1 MATAFAL
8 FALLAGYKGAVKFGL
23 ALGFLSFAF
32 LITGA
37 LFPCTLKGVHRRW
50 MRFAE
55 VIGAFNAKLI
65 LGLMYYAVFTPV
77 RFVFALLGKDPMKR
91 KPEPDAETYWV
102 AHEPQGDDP
111 KRFERQF

>member
-1 MATAFAL
+1 MASALIL
-8 FALLAGYKGAVKFGL
+8 FALLAGYKGAVKFGF
-23 ALGFLSFAF
+23 ALGFFSLTF
-32 LITGA
+32 LAAGA
-37 LFPCTLKGVHRRW
+37 LFPRKLGGVHRRW

-55 VIGAFNAKLI
+55 IIGAFNAKLI

-77 RFVFALLGKDPMKR
+77 RCVFALLGNDPMKR

-102 AHEPQGDDP
+102 AHDPPSDDP